1 MARPAASTET
11 SAATDPRG
19 AYPWY
24 IGGIGTWFAAL
35 GMQGVIFSW
44 LVVGELRAEARW
56 VGVAQSASMIP
67 NVLLILLGGA
77 VADRVD
83 RRRLLI
89 WLHLGAVLLS
99 AGLLLVVWS
108 GSLSLFLLILFALG
122 MGTITAFVLPA
133 RDSLLSEVVAGR
145 DMLRAVTGMTLTQ
158 WSAQALGALVAGS
171 ARWIGILP
179 AIGLQGSALLAGVPT
194 LRRLPPAPPRG
205 GTQRRD
211 PHVRDLAVGVREVW
225 HSPDLLPLVALVA
238 AVGVLFIGPFMVVFP
253 LLIRDFYGGDELLFG
268 LVQAAFPVGTITGS
282 VAILL
287 LGEIR
292 RKGAAQL
299 VSLLCGALC
308 LGTISLGLP
317 FVATLIAIAVWGMGA
332 SVFMNAGRTVFQER
346 ATESNRA
353 RVLSV
358 YSLGFMGS
366 AGLVGA
372 PLSGALVEWVG
383 PLTTCLIDAC
393 AMLVV
398 VALATLFTNAP
409 RIE

>member
-1 MARPAASTET
+1 MAPPTAASET
-11 SAATDPRG
+11 AGSPDPRS

-24 IGGIGTWFAAL
+24 IGGIGTWFAAF

-56 VGVAQSASMIP
+56 VGVAQSASMLP

-89 WLHLGAVLLS
+89 GLHIGAALLSAVLL
-99 AGLLLVVWS
+99 GVVWS
-108 GSLSLFLLILFALG
+108 GQLSLPFLIVFALG
-122 MGTITAFVLPA
+122 MGTVTAFVLPA
-133 RDSLLSEVVAGR
+133 RDSLLSEVVADR

-158 WSAQALGALVAGS
+158 WSAQALGALAAGS

-179 AIGLQGSALLAGVPT
+179 AIALQGGALLAGAPT

-205 GTQRRD
+205 GAPERD
-211 PHVRDLAVGVREVW
+211 LNARDLAVGVREVW
-225 HSPDLLPLVALVA
+225 HSPDLLPLVLLVA

-268 LVQAAFPVGTITGS
+268 LVQAVFPIGTIIGS
-282 VAILL
+282 LALL
-287 LGEIR
+287 LVGGIR
-292 RKGAAQL
+292 RKGMAQL
-299 VSLLCGALC
+299 LSLLCGSLC
-308 LGTISLGLP
+308 LGVISLGLP
-317 FVATLIAIAVWGMGA
+317 FFATLVAIALWGVGA

-372 PLSGALVEWVG
+372 PLAGALVELVG
-383 PLTTCLIDAC
+383 PLRTCLIDAA

-398 VALATLFTNAP
+398 VALATLFTKAS
-409 RIE
+409 RIQ